1 MIQAEKIAE
10 VLGIASRIHSL
21 FDLSEAV
28 ARGLPKAT
36 LKVTI
41 KRITVDREVARRI
54 SERLIPPATYK
65 RRQSLLSPQESE
77 RVERLARVYATA
89 LDIWDDEDEARL
101 FLLTPHRMLNQQRPV
116 DMAFTELGAR
126 QVEEILGNIKYGLPA

>member
-10 VLGIASRIHSL
+10 VLGIASRVHSL

-28 ARGLPKAT
+28 ARGLPKAV

-65 RRQSLLSPQESE
+65 RRQALLSPQESE

>member
-116 DMAFTELGAR
+116 DVAFTELGAR